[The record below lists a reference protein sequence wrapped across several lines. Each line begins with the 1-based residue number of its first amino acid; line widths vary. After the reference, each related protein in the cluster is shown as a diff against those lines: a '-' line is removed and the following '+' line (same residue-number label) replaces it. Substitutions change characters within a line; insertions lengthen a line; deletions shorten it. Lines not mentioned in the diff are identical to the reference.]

1 VVQRARGK
9 ALWNKILERDQ
20 ICNLFWGKGYPK
32 AINALRT
39 HRCPWIW
46 VISSCAK
53 DMAKLM
59 GCSTPVDLGHDVLD
73 FGYDVL
79 DKARR
84 MWKRIKTNPK
94 AKCEVTW

>member
-1 VVQRARGK
+1 VVQKTRGK
-9 ALWNKILERDQ
+9 APWNKNLERDQ
-20 ICNLFWGKGYPK
+20 ICNLFWGKECPR

-46 VISSCAK
+46 VILSCAK

-59 GCSTPVDLGHDVLD
+59 GWSTPVDLDH
-73 FGYDVL
+73 DVL

-84 MWKRIKTNPK
+84 TWKKIKTNPK
-94 AKCEVTW
+94 TKCEVTWLDCNL